1 MAAALTLLEQA
12 AARAAV
18 AVNLKMVV
26 LEIRHQQPQA
36 KEVMAARGLRQPM
49 AAAVAAV
56 EQAQSVAPQLIQAA
70 VERAALAVPRPSL
83 EHPPTMLAA
92 VGAVQQL
99 LQPLLAVQVVVA
111 MARSL
116 TTSQQ
121 WLARLT
127 QVVVEAVVI

>member
-1 MAAALTLLEQA
+1 MVAALTLLGQA
-12 AARAAV
+12 VVRAAV

-26 LEIRHQQPQA
+26 LEIRHQQPQV
-36 KEVMAARGLRQPM
+36 KEVMAARGLQHPM
-49 AAAVAAV
+49 AAAAVAV
-56 EQAQSVAPQLIQAA
+56 EQAQSVAPQQTQAA
-70 VERAALAVPRPSL
+70 AELAARAVLRPSL
-83 EHPPTMLAA
+83 EHPPTMLGA

-111 MARSL
+111 MAHSL

-127 QVVVEAVVI
+127 QVVAGAVVI